1 MPGRIMQSLKRQGPQ
16 TCFVLDEIDKL
27 SVSSQGD
34 PSSALFEYWIE
45 QNNSFY
51 DNFLEMGYD
60 LSKVMF
66 IATSNTMSSIQPL
79 GPNGDFKMSG
89 YTIEEKVEIARQHL
103 LPRQLKEHGL
113 TAKI

>member
-1 MPGRIMQSLKRQGPQ
+1 MGKNSSKSEKAGTSNPV
-16 TCFVLDEIDKL
+16 FVLEIDKL

-34 PSSALFEYWIE
+34 PSSALLEVLDPE

-66 IATSNTMSSIQPL
+66 IATSNTMSSIQPAL
-79 GPNGDFKMSG
+79 RDRM
-89 YTIEEKVEIARQHL
+89 EIIKCQVIRS
-103 LPRQLKEHGL
+103 RKRW
-113 TAKI
+113 K